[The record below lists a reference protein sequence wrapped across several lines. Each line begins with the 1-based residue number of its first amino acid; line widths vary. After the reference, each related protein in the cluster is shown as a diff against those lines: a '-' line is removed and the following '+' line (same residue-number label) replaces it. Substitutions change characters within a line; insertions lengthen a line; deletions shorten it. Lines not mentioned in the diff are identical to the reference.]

1 MTQPKVIKGLNLIT
15 LPGRDSLE
23 LKNNLND
30 DQVEAFEKI
39 INKYENIV
47 IKAGGGSVKFS
58 KELTEFSEHLNACS
72 FGTRKFR
79 SFTRCS

>member
-1 MTQPKVIKGLNLIT
+1 MLPINTQPKVIKGLNLIT

-47 IKAGGGSVKFS
+47 IKAGGGS
-58 KELTEFSEHLNACS
+58 
-72 FGTRKFR
+72 
-79 SFTRCS
+79 